1 VQSEYKVDISDLIRA
16 RKEIKKF
23 AKDNVDAFAV
33 VNSRMVKSG
42 DATALMFDNMGRA
55 MNTTGKKVNTMG
67 MRLQQAGYQV
77 GDFAVQVQSGTNVAV
92 AFGQQMSQLLG
103 VLGPYGALAGAGVAI
118 GTAIIAPLLDAKKQA
133 QDTQE
138 AIDNLADAVAALDD
152 ETLSDL
158 QKQFGEGAGVV
169 QRMRAEVVSLQADI
183 AKLNFDSQVT
193 KLAEKFSN
201 TFTETVIQSITETV
215 PLMGGL
221 TETPEEYMKSLGLD
235 PSIMGRGF
243 LDSFYAAIK
252 AGDPE
257 LAEDLFYQLT
267 DAINMQE
274 GGMNG
279 LTIKGKEFVIE
290 LADMVERA
298 SELQKNLDKASKYF
312 NRTDEGLSDAEY
324 NAMLVYQ
331 AYGESR
337 TKGAKTKPRSSK
349 RKGRDPVNAKD
360 YADQLVRQ
368 VNLEQRL
375 IGMSQTQQDYAQVMY
390 DLVERN
396 KKADI
401 KLTEQQMES
410 YARQIQKVKEV
421 IRQQQEY
428 EAQTEEISNMIES
441 KMGDAFM
448 SMVDGTKSVE
458 DAFRQ
463 MAAEI
468 IKELYRIMVV
478 KKAVNAIMG
487 FMGFADGG
495 VISNGS
501 VIPHAKGGV
510 VGGPTYFPMSGGRT
524 GLMGEA
530 GPEAIMPL
538 KRGPDGKLGVES
550 NGGGGATIVQN
561 INISTGVQQ
570 TVRTEIKQLM
580 PMIAESA
587 KNAVLDGKRRGGNY
601 GKGFA

>member
-1 VQSEYKVDISDLIRA
+1 MQSKYEVDISELIRA

-33 VNSRMVKSG
+33 VNQRMVKSG
-42 DATALMFDNMGRA
+42 DATAVMFDNMGRA
-55 MNTTGKKVNTMG
+55 MNVTGKKVNTMG

-77 GDFAVQVQSGTNVAV
+77 GDFAVQVQGGTNVAV

-158 QKQFGEGAGVV
+158 QKQFGAGAGVV

-201 TFTETVIQSITETV
+201 TFSETVIQSITETV
-215 PLMGGL
+215 PLLGGL
-221 TETPEEYMKSLGLD
+221 TQTPEEYMQSLGLD

-252 AGDPE
+252 AGDSA

-279 LTIKGKEFVIE
+279 LTIKGKEFVVE

-324 NAMLVYQ
+324 NAMLAYQ

-337 TKGAKTKPRSSK
+337 TKGAKTKPRSTK

-368 VNLEQRL
+368 VKLEQRL
-375 IGMSQTQQDYAQVMY
+375 IGMTQVQQDFANIMF
-390 DLVERN
+390 DLKERN

-401 KLTEQQMES
+401 KLSDQQIQS
-410 YARQIQKVKEV
+410 YANQISAMKQVMREQDKMQQK
-421 IRQQQEY
+421 QQDFANTLQNSMTS
-428 EAQTEEISNMIES
+428 AFDSMI
-441 KMGDAFM
+441 
-448 SMVDGTKSVE
+448 DGTKSAKE
-458 DAFRQ
+458 AFRD
-463 MAAEI
+463 MARDILKQLADILIYQQLVGSFNAKTGEGSGI
-468 IKELYRIMVV
+468 VG
-478 KKAVNAIMG
+478 AIMKSFDGGGYTGMGPRSGGLDGKGG
-487 FMGFADGG
+487 FMAMLHPNET
-495 VISNGS
+495 VIDHTKGQS
-501 VIPHAKGGV
+501 GGV
-510 VGGPTYFPMSGGRT
+510 VVNQTFNFSANGDESVKKIIASEAPKIANMTQQK
-524 GLMGEA
+524 LMDS
-530 GPEAIMPL
+530 
-538 KRGPDGKLGVES
+538 R
-550 NGGGGATIVQN
+550 
-561 INISTGVQQ
+561 
-570 TVRTEIKQLM
+570 
-580 PMIAESA
+580 
-587 KNAVLDGKRRGGNY
+587 RRGGNM
-601 GKGFA
+601 KQVFA

>member
-1 VQSEYKVDISDLIRA
+1 VQSKYEVDISELIRA

-23 AKDNVDAFAV
+23 AKDNVDAFSV

-42 DATALMFDNMGRA
+42 EATALMFDNMGRA

-67 MRLQQAGYQV
+67 MRLQQVGYQV
-77 GDFAVQVQSGTNVAV
+77 GDFAVQVQGGTNVAV

-118 GTAIIAPLLDAKKQA
+118 GTAIIAPLLDARKQA

-158 QKQFGEGAGVV
+158 QKQFGSGASVV

-183 AKLNFDSQVT
+183 AKLNFDTQVT
-193 KLAEKFSN
+193 NLAEKFSN

-221 TETPEEYMKSLGLD
+221 TTTPVEYMKSLGLD
-235 PSIMGRGF
+235 PTIMGTGF
-243 LDSFYAAIK
+243 LDAFYAAIK

-298 SELQKNLDKASKYF
+298 SELQKNLDKAAKFF

-324 NAMLVYQ
+324 NTMLAYQ

-337 TKGAKTKPRSSK
+337 IKGSKTKPTK

-375 IGMSQTQQDYAQVMY
+375 IGMSQTQQDYANIMF
-390 DLVERN
+390 DLKERN

-401 KLTEQQMES
+401 KLSEKQMQS
-410 YARQIQKVKEV
+410 YADQITKVKEV
-421 IRQQQEY
+421 IRQQKEL
-428 EAQTEEISNMIES
+428 EAQTESLANTLSSHLE
-441 KMGDAFM
+441 DAMM
-448 SMVDGTKSVE
+448 SFIDHTKS
-458 DAFRQ
+458 
-463 MAAEI
+463 AEEKFKDFASAVI
-468 IKELYRIMVV
+468 SDLYRILVV
-478 KKAVNAIMG
+478 QQMVNAAKDAMTGGNFLSSLFGG
-487 FMGFADGG
+487 FRA
-495 VISNGS
+495 N
-501 VIPHAKGGV
+501 
-510 VGGPTYFPMSGGRT
+510 GGPVSTDKAYIV
-524 GLMGEA
+524 GEK
-530 GPEAIMPL
+530 GPELFVPNSSGTIVPNNKM
-538 KRGPDGKLGVES
+538 GG
-550 NGGGGATIVQN
+550 NGTTIVQN

-570 TVRTEIKQLM
+570 TVRTEIRQMM
-580 PMIAESA
+580 PQIAESA
-587 KNAVLDGKRRGGNY
+587 KAAVVEGKRRGGNY
-601 GKGFA
+601 GRSFA

>member
-1 VQSEYKVDISDLIRA
+1 MQSKYEVDISELIRA

-42 DATALMFDNMGRA
+42 EATALMFDNMGRA

-201 TFTETVIQSITETV
+201 TFTETVIQAITETV

-221 TETPEEYMKSLGLD
+221 TETPEEYMRSLGLD
-235 PSIMGRGF
+235 PSIMGRDF
-243 LDSFYAAIK
+243 LDAFYAAIK
-252 AGDPE
+252 AGDSE
-257 LAEDLFYQLT
+257 LAEDLFYRLT
-267 DAINMQE
+267 DAIDMQE

-279 LTIKGKEFVIE
+279 LTIKGKEFVVE

-298 SELQKNLDKASKYF
+298 SELQKNLDKAAKYF

-324 NAMLVYQ
+324 QQMLIYQ
-331 AYGESR
+331 QYGESR
-337 TKGAKTKPRSSK
+337 TKGAKTKPRK
-349 RKGRDPVNAKD
+349 ARKGRDPVNAKD
-360 YADQLVRQ
+360 YAEQLVRQ
-368 VNLEQRL
+368 VALEQRL
-375 IGMSQTQQDYAQVMY
+375 IGMSQEQADFANIMF
-390 DLVERN
+390 DLKERN

-401 KLTEQQMES
+401 KLSEQQMQS
-410 YARQIQKVKEV
+410 YANQIAKVKEV
-421 IRQQQEY
+421 IREQQELQKKY
-428 EAQTEEISNMIES
+428 EELGNTIAGHLE
-441 KMGDAFM
+441 DAMM
-448 SMVDGTKSVE
+448 SFVDHTKS
-458 DAFRQ
+458 
-463 MAAEI
+463 AEEKF
-468 IKELYRIMVV
+468 KEFASAVIQDLYRILIVQEM
-478 KKAVNAIMG
+478 VNAAKSAMTG
-487 FMGFADGG
+487 GNFFSSLFGGGKADGG
-495 VISNGS
+495 PVKGGTTYLVGERGPELFTPASNGNI
-501 VIPHAKGGV
+501 VPNHE
-510 VGGPTYFPMSGGRT
+510 
-524 GLMGEA
+524 L
-530 GPEAIMPL
+530 
-538 KRGPDGKLGVES
+538 
-550 NGGGGATIVQN
+550 GGGTTIVQN

-570 TVRTEIKQLM
+570 TVRAEIRQMM
-580 PMIAESA
+580 PVIAESA
-587 KNAVLDGKRRGGNY
+587 KSAVADSKRRGGNY
-601 GKGFA
+601 GGAMA

>member
-1 VQSEYKVDISDLIRA
+1 MQSKYEVDISELIRA

-42 DATALMFDNMGRA
+42 EATALMFDNMGRA

-201 TFTETVIQSITETV
+201 TFTETVIQAITETV

-221 TETPEEYMKSLGLD
+221 TETPEEYMRSLGLD
-235 PSIMGRGF
+235 PSIMGRDF
-243 LDSFYAAIK
+243 LDAFYAAIK
-252 AGDPE
+252 AGDSE
-257 LAEDLFYQLT
+257 LAEDLFYRLT
-267 DAINMQE
+267 DAIDMQE

-279 LTIKGKEFVIE
+279 LTIKGKEFVVE

-298 SELQKNLDKASKYF
+298 SELQKNLDKAAKYF

-324 NAMLVYQ
+324 QQMLIYQ
-331 AYGESR
+331 QYGESR
-337 TKGAKTKPRSSK
+337 TKGAKTKPRK
-349 RKGRDPVNAKD
+349 ARKGRDPVNAKD
-360 YADQLVRQ
+360 YAEQLVRQ
-368 VNLEQRL
+368 VALEQRL
-375 IGMSQTQQDYAQVMY
+375 IGMSQEQADFANIMF
-390 DLVERN
+390 DLKERN

-401 KLTEQQMES
+401 KLSEQQMQS
-410 YARQIQKVKEV
+410 YANQIAKVKEV
-421 IRQQQEY
+421 IREQQELQKKY
-428 EAQTEEISNMIES
+428 EELGNTIAGHLE
-441 KMGDAFM
+441 DAMM
-448 SMVDGTKSVE
+448 SFVDHTKS
-458 DAFRQ
+458 
-463 MAAEI
+463 AEEKF
-468 IKELYRIMVV
+468 KEFASAVIQDLYRILIVQEM
-478 KKAVNAIMG
+478 VNAAKSAMTG
-487 FMGFADGG
+487 GNFFSSLFGGGKADGG
-495 VISNGS
+495 PVKGGTTYLVGERGPELFTPASNGNI
-501 VIPHAKGGV
+501 VPNHE
-510 VGGPTYFPMSGGRT
+510 
-524 GLMGEA
+524 L
-530 GPEAIMPL
+530 
-538 KRGPDGKLGVES
+538 
-550 NGGGGATIVQN
+550 GGGTTIVQN

-570 TVRTEIKQLM
+570 TVRAEIRQMM
-580 PMIAESA
+580 PVIAESA
-587 KNAVLDGKRRGGNY
+587 KSAVADSKRRGGNY
-601 GKGFA
+601 GRAMA

>member
-1 VQSEYKVDISDLIRA
+1 MQSKYEVDISELIRA

-42 DATALMFDNMGRA
+42 EATALMFDNMGRA

-201 TFTETVIQSITETV
+201 TFTETVIQAITETV

-221 TETPEEYMKSLGLD
+221 TETPEEYMRSLGLD
-235 PSIMGRGF
+235 PSIMGRDF
-243 LDSFYAAIK
+243 LDAFYAAIK
-252 AGDPE
+252 AGDSE
-257 LAEDLFYQLT
+257 LAEDLFYRLT
-267 DAINMQE
+267 DAIDMQE

-279 LTIKGKEFVIE
+279 LTIKGKEFVVE

-298 SELQKNLDKASKYF
+298 SELQKNLDKAAKYF

-324 NAMLVYQ
+324 QQMLIYQ
-331 AYGESR
+331 QYGESR
-337 TKGAKTKPRSSK
+337 TKGAKTKPRK
-349 RKGRDPVNAKD
+349 ARKGRDPVNAKD
-360 YADQLVRQ
+360 YAEQLVRQ
-368 VNLEQRL
+368 VALEQRL
-375 IGMSQTQQDYAQVMY
+375 IGMSQEQADFANIMF
-390 DLVERN
+390 DLKERN

-401 KLTEQQMES
+401 KLSEQQMQS
-410 YARQIQKVKEV
+410 YANQIAKVKEV
-421 IRQQQEY
+421 IREQQELQKKY
-428 EAQTEEISNMIES
+428 EELGNTIAGHLE
-441 KMGDAFM
+441 DAMM
-448 SMVDGTKSVE
+448 SFVDHTKS
-458 DAFRQ
+458 
-463 MAAEI
+463 AEEKF
-468 IKELYRIMVV
+468 KEFASAVIQDLYRILIVQEM
-478 KKAVNAIMG
+478 VNAAKSAMTG
-487 FMGFADGG
+487 GNFFSSLFGGGKADGG
-495 VISNGS
+495 PVKGGTTYLVGERGPELFTPASNGNI
-501 VIPHAKGGV
+501 VPNHE
-510 VGGPTYFPMSGGRT
+510 
-524 GLMGEA
+524 L
-530 GPEAIMPL
+530 
-538 KRGPDGKLGVES
+538 
-550 NGGGGATIVQN
+550 GGGTTIVQN

-570 TVRTEIKQLM
+570 TVRAEIRQMM
-580 PMIAESA
+580 PVIAESA
-587 KNAVLDGKRRGGNY
+587 KSAVADSKRRGCNY
-601 GKGFA
+601 GRAMA

>member
-1 VQSEYKVDISDLIRA
+1 VQSKYEVDISELIRA

-33 VNSRMVKSG
+33 VNQRMVKSG

-158 QKQFGEGAGVV
+158 QKQFGSGASVV

-183 AKLNFDSQVT
+183 AKLNFDTQVT

-201 TFTETVIQSITETV
+201 TFTQTVIQSITETI

-221 TETPEEYMKSLGLD
+221 TTTPEEYMKSLGLD
-235 PSIMGRGF
+235 PTIMGTNF
-243 LDSFYAAIK
+243 LDAFYAAIK

-274 GGMNG
+274 VGMNG

-298 SELQKNLDKASKYF
+298 AELQKNLDKAAKFF

-324 NAMLVYQ
+324 NAMLAYQ

-337 TKGAKTKPRSSK
+337 IKGAKTKPRSTK

-360 YADQLVRQ
+360 YAEQLVRQ
-368 VNLEQRL
+368 VALEQRL
-375 IGMSQTQQDYAQVMY
+375 IGMSQEQADFANIMF
-390 DLVERN
+390 DLKERN

-401 KLTEQQMES
+401 KLSEQQIRS
-410 YARQIQKVKEV
+410 YADQISKVREV
-421 IRQQQEY
+421 IRQQKEMEAQY
-428 EAQTEEISNMIES
+428 EAISNMIGTKFE
-441 KMGDAFM
+441 DAMM
-448 SMVDGTKSVE
+448 SIVDGTKSVE
-458 DAFRQ
+458 DAFRI
-463 MAAEI
+463 MASEI
-468 IKELYRIMVV
+468 IKELYRVLVVQEMV
-478 KKAVNAIMG
+478 ANAKNAFSAMSGGGSFLSG
-487 FMGFADGG
+487 FFGGFKADGG
-495 VISNGS
+495 S
-501 VIPHAKGGV
+501 VSTGKAYV
-510 VGGPTYFPMSGGRT
+510 VGER
-524 GLMGEA
+524 
-530 GPEAIMPL
+530 GPELFVPNSSGTIVPNDQM
-538 KRGPDGKLGVES
+538 GGNGV
-550 NGGGGATIVQN
+550 TVVQN
-561 INISTGVQQ
+561 ISISTGVQQ
-570 TVRTEIKQLM
+570 TVRSEIRQLM
-580 PMIAESA
+580 PQIAESA
-587 KNAVLDGKRRGGNY
+587 KAAVLDSKRRGGNY
-601 GKGFA
+601 GRALA